1 MLLWWRKWAQHSL
14 PFSPSDDDADDHD
27 DAEDYQDDAEDDA
40 GDDQNDAEDDAM
52 MPKMI
57 AIILRMIMVLMRC
70 VEDFDMGGSLEDAI
84 AEKLKLWVSELNGP
98 TNKPTHV
105 G

>member
-1 MLLWWRKWAQHSL
+1 
-14 PFSPSDDDADDHD
+14 
-27 DAEDYQDDAEDDA
+27 
-40 GDDQNDAEDDAM
+40 M

-84 AEKLKLWVSELNGP
+84 AEKTESVSE
-98 TNKPTHV
+98 
-105 G
+105 